1 MTDQQRAARSRVR
14 VVQGDITEQA
24 VDAIVN
30 AANTDLE
37 LGAGVAGAIR
47 RKGGPEIQAECR
59 RIGPI
64 PLGEAAVTGGGT
76 LPARHVIHAAS
87 MGAGALTTEG
97 SLRDSVRNSLAR
109 CVERGIRSVAFPAIG
124 TGVAGF
130 PMGRCAAIMVE
141 EVCRHLAASAL
152 PETVTFV
159 LFDAAG
165 AAAFRAALEGEAPDA
180 PERRPSG

>member
-1 MTDQQRAARSRVR
+1 MSERTGGGARSVAERIR
-14 VVQGDITEQA
+14 VVQGDITEQV

-30 AANTDLE
+30 AANTELE

-47 RKGGPEIQAECR
+47 RKGGPEIQEECR

-64 PLGEAAVTGGGT
+64 PLGEAAVTGAGR
-76 LPARHVIHAAS
+76 LPARYVIHAAS
-87 MGAGALTTEG
+87 MGPGVLTTDA
-97 SLRDSVRNSLAR
+97 SLRDSVRNSLRR

-130 PMGRCAAIMVE
+130 PMERCAALMVE
-141 EVCRHLAASAL
+141 EVRRHLAASPL

-159 LFDAAG
+159 LFDTTAVE
-165 AAAFRAALEGEAPDA
+165 AFRQALAATAG
-180 PERRPSG
+180 GG